1 MKMKRLT
8 HLFTFIA
15 AALVLMLVSCD
26 DDQQIAMQLQGKW
39 RGQITADNY
48 YYYSRRHYTDYE
60 RYATVFYFDGK
71 LGSRHGT
78 GWEIDYNPYSRS
90 QRYSREKFEYWVSDE
105 IITLEYRDGTRAE
118 ISDYR
123 FVNDGGSTYF
133 EGYIEDD
140 SDREIRFRLMQDN
153 DWDDSSYS
161 YYY

>member
-1 MKMKRLT
+1 M
-8 HLFTFIA
+8 
-15 AALVLMLVSCD
+15 
-26 DDQQIAMQLQGKW
+26 
-39 RGQITADNY
+39 
-48 YYYSRRHYTDYE
+48 
-60 RYATVFYFDGK
+60 
-71 LGSRHGT
+71 
-78 GWEIDYNPYSRS
+78 
-90 QRYSREKFEYWVSDE
+90 SDE

-140 SDREIRFRLMQDN
+140 SDREIWFRLMQDN